1 MAEVNFG
8 EVGCGPEGEVGMG
21 RAWGGGLES
30 DCYRCINENG
40 FWKMSGVQV
49 EYLNMPDGARTGI
62 LQFIL

>member
-1 MAEVNFG
+1 M
-8 EVGCGPEGEVGMG
+8 
-21 RAWGGGLES
+21 ES